1 MKNLLKLI
9 DKLSNFYNIKINVQ
23 PTTTGWV
30 AITINDYSVELP
42 LPDDVEEKSA
52 DVLFRFNILDEVF
65 PEKSFEELVAKSL
78 ISNPCFK
85 LDDYEGT
92 SVYIDFIN
100 KKINVVMDGFLYTSA
115 WTTKYKLKEQLDLIQ
130 SSGMVDGKEIK

>member
-1 MKNLLKLI
+1 MKHLLQLI
-9 DKLSNFYNIKINVQ
+9 EKLSNFYNIKISAQ

-30 AITINDYSVELP
+30 NITINDYSVELP
-42 LPDDVEEKSA
+42 LPDDEEKTV
-52 DVLFRFNILDEVF
+52 DTLFRFNVLDEIF

-78 ISNPCFK
+78 VPNPCFK

-100 KKINVVMDGFLYTSA
+100 KKINVVMDGFLYTSS
-115 WTTKYKLKEQLDLIQ
+115 WTKKHKLKEQIDLIQ
-130 SSGMVDGKEIK
+130 SSGMVDGKEIR

>member
-1 MKNLLKLI
+1 MKHLLQLI
-9 DKLSNFYNIKINVQ
+9 DKLSNFYNIKISAQ

-30 AITINDYSVELP
+30 SITINDYNVELP
-42 LPDDVEEKSA
+42 LPDDEEKTV
-52 DVLFRFNILDEVF
+52 DTLFRFNVLDEIF

-78 ISNPCFK
+78 VPNPCFK

-100 KKINVVMDGFLYTSA
+100 KKINVVMDGFLYTSS
-115 WTTKYKLKEQLDLIQ
+115 WTKKYKLKEQIDLIQ
-130 SSGMVDGKEIK
+130 SSGMVDGKEIR

>member
-9 DKLSNFYNIKINVQ
+9 DKLSNFYNIKISAQ

-30 AITINDYSVELP
+30 TITINDYSVELP
-42 LPDDVEEKSA
+42 LLDVEEKSV
-52 DVLFRFNILDEVF
+52 DVLFRFNILDDVF

-78 ISNPCFK
+78 VPNPCFK

-100 KKINVVMDGFLYTSA
+100 KTLTIVMDGFLYNQPWS
-115 WTTKYKLKEQLDLIQ
+115 TKYKLKEQLDLIQ
-130 SSGMVDGKEIK
+130 SSGMLDGKEIK

>member
-1 MKNLLKLI
+1 MKHLLKLI
-9 DKLSNFYNIKINVQ
+9 DKLSNFYNIKISAQ

-30 AITINDYSVELP
+30 NITINDYSVELP
-42 LPDDVEEKSA
+42 LPDVEEKTV
-52 DVLFRFNILDEVF
+52 DTLFRFNVLDEIF

-78 ISNPCFK
+78 VPNPCFK

-100 KKINVVMDGFLYTSA
+100 KKINVVMDGFLYTSS
-115 WTTKYKLKEQLDLIQ
+115 WTKKYKLKEQIDLIQ
-130 SSGMVDGKEIK
+130 SSGMVDGKEIR

>member
-1 MKNLLKLI
+1 MKHLLHLI
-9 DKLSNFYNIKINVQ
+9 DKLSNFYNIKISAQ

-30 AITINDYSVELP
+30 TIDIDDYSVELP
-42 LPDDVEEKSA
+42 IPDVEEKSV
-52 DVLFRFNILDEVF
+52 DTLFRFNILDEIF

-78 ISNPCFK
+78 IPNPCFK

-100 KKINVVMDGFLYTSA
+100 KKINIVTDDFVYNRP
-115 WTTKYKLKEQLDLIQ
+115 WTTKYKLKEKIDLIQ
-130 SSGMVDGKEIK
+130 SSGMVDGKELK

>member
-9 DKLSNFYNIKINVQ
+9 DKLSNFYNIKISAQ
-23 PTTTGWV
+23 PTTTGRFN
-30 AITINDYSVELP
+30 ITINDYSVEPP
-42 LPDDVEEKSA
+42 LLDAEEKSV
-52 DVLFRFNILDEVF
+52 DVLFRFNILDDVF

-78 ISNPCFK
+78 VPNPCFK

-100 KKINVVMDGFLYTSA
+100 KTLTIVMDGFLYNQPWSI
-115 WTTKYKLKEQLDLIQ
+115 KYKLKEQLDLIQ

>member
-1 MKNLLKLI
+1 MKNLLQLI
-9 DKLSNFYNIKINVQ
+9 DKLSNFYNIKISTQ

-30 AITINDYSVELP
+30 NITINDYSVELP
-42 LPDDVEEKSA
+42 LSDVEEKSV
-52 DVLFRFNILDEVF
+52 DSLFRFNVLDEIF

-78 ISNPCFK
+78 IPNPCFK

-100 KKINVVMDGFLYTSA
+100 KKINVVMDGFLYTSS
-115 WTTKYKLKEQLDLIQ
+115 WTKKCKLKEQIDLIQ
-130 SSGMVDGKEIK
+130 SSGMVDGKEIR

>member
-9 DKLSNFYNIKINVQ
+9 DKLSNFYNIKISAQ

-30 AITINDYSVELP
+30 TITINDYSVELP
-42 LPDDVEEKSA
+42 LLDVEEKSV
-52 DVLFRFNILDEVF
+52 DVLFRFNILDDVF

-78 ISNPCFK
+78 VPNPCFK

-100 KKINVVMDGFLYTSA
+100 KTLTIVMDGFLYIRPWS
-115 WTTKYKLKEQLDLIQ
+115 TKYKLKEQLDLIQ

>member
-1 MKNLLKLI
+1 MKHLLHLI
-9 DKLSNFYNIKINVQ
+9 DKLSNFYNIKISAQ

-30 AITINDYSVELP
+30 TITIDDYSIELP
-42 LPDDVEEKSA
+42 LPDVEEKSV
-52 DVLFRFNILDEVF
+52 DTLFRFNILDEIF

-78 ISNPCFK
+78 IPNPCFK

-100 KKINVVMDGFLYTSA
+100 KKINIVTDDFVYNRP
-115 WTTKYKLKEQLDLIQ
+115 WTTKYKLKEKIDLIQ
-130 SSGMVDGKEIK
+130 SSGMVDGKELK

>member
-1 MKNLLKLI
+1 MKHLLQLI
-9 DKLSNFYNIKINVQ
+9 EKLSNFYNIKISAQ

-30 AITINDYSVELP
+30 NITINDYSVELP
-42 LPDDVEEKSA
+42 LPDVEEKTV
-52 DVLFRFNILDEVF
+52 DTLFRFNVLDEIF

-78 ISNPCFK
+78 VPNPCFK

-100 KKINVVMDGFLYTSA
+100 KKINVVMDGFLYTSS
-115 WTTKYKLKEQLDLIQ
+115 WTKKYKLKEQIDLIQ
-130 SSGMVDGKEIK
+130 SSGMVDGKEIR

>member
-9 DKLSNFYNIKINVQ
+9 DKLSNFYNIKISAQ

-30 AITINDYSVELP
+30 TITINDYSVELP
-42 LPDDVEEKSA
+42 LLDVEEKSV
-52 DVLFRFNILDEVF
+52 DVLFRFNILDDVF

-78 ISNPCFK
+78 VPNPCFK

-100 KKINVVMDGFLYTSA
+100 KTLTIVMDGFLYNHPWS
-115 WTTKYKLKEQLDLIQ
+115 TKYKLKEQLDLIQ